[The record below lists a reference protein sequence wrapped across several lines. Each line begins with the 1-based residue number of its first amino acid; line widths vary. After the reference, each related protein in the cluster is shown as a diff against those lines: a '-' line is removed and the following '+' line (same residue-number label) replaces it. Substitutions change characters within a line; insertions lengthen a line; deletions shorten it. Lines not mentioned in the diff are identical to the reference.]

1 MARHGRS
8 MRGALLVIPA
18 MIAMYVNAFA
28 DECEPAWNSFSSGG
42 QIGLTGQVWSLAVY
56 QGDLYVGGQL
66 ETAGGQEVN
75 HIARWDGEQWNVLE
89 SGGQVG
95 IGGSSTAGGLSIAAM
110 AVWQDNLVVGGSFQ
124 TAGGQEMNRIALWD
138 GTDWSPLKS
147 VDDSGEEIVGIG
159 PGINRIVNAL
169 LVQGDDLVVGGF
181 FETAGHETANAIIK
195 RVGSKWQPFVAND
208 GQIGIGDI
216 RRVYAL
222 SEWQGDLVVGGSFRV
237 TGEAPNNTTVNYITR
252 WSGSGWETMTSGGQ
266 IGVGG
271 PSTSTLVRVLHKR
284 DDNLFVGGRFDSAGG
299 QTVNHIARWDGEQ
312 WHPLTAN
319 GVNGV
324 SNSTGSSPQIRSIV
338 EYEGD
343 LIVAGLF
350 THAGGQL
357 VNHIARWDG
366 ENWHPF
372 VSGEEIGM
380 QTTVQ
385 ALDIQ
390 NDTLIAG
397 GIFNLAGGKEVRR
410 LASWDGC
417 RDDNADPIFFSNFE
431 TP

>member
-1 MARHGRS
+1 MARQGRT

-18 MIAMYVNAFA
+18 MIAMCGNAIA
-28 DECEPAWNSFSSGG
+28 EECEPAWNSFSSGG
-42 QIGLTGQVWSLAVY
+42 QIGLTGQVRSLAVY
-56 QGDLYVGGQL
+56 QGDLYIGGQIETVGGQ
-66 ETAGGQEVN
+66 EAN

-95 IGGSSTAGGLSIAAM
+95 IDGSSSAGGLSVWAM
-110 AVWQDNLVVGGSFQ
+110 TVWQGKLVVGGSFQ

-138 GTDWSPLKS
+138 GTDWSPLTS
-147 VDDSGEEIVGIG
+147 VDHSGEEFIGIG
-159 PGINRIVNAL
+159 PGINRVVYAL

-181 FETAGHETANAIIK
+181 FETAGHETVNAIVR
-195 RVGSKWQPFVAND
+195 RVGSSWQPFVADD

-216 RRVYAL
+216 RRVHAL
-222 SEWQGDLVVGGSFRV
+222 SEWQGELVVAGGFRV
-237 TGEAPNNTTVNYITR
+237 TGVAPNNTTVNYITR
-252 WSGSGWETMTSGGQ
+252 WTGSGWGTMTSGGQ

-271 PSTSTLVRVLHKR
+271 PSTSTRVRVLHKH
-284 DDNLFVGGRFDSAGG
+284 DDSLFVAGRFDSAGG

-319 GVNGV
+319 GINGV
-324 SNSTGSSPQIRSIV
+324 YNTTGSNPDIQAIV

-343 LIVAGLF
+343 LVVAGLF
-350 THAGGQL
+350 THAGGEV

-366 ENWHPF
+366 ESWHPF

-385 ALDIQ
+385 ALQIQ
-390 NDTLIAG
+390 DDTLIAG
-397 GIFNLAGGKEVRR
+397 GIFNLAGGQEVRR
-410 LASWDGC
+410 VASWDGC
-417 RDDNADPIFFSNFE
+417 RDDAVDPIFFSNFE
-431 TP
+431 AP